1 MSRKR
6 GNLPAV
12 VESVSR
18 PEGPKLAPSI
28 YAGLHQAEP
37 EMYASMFSKK
47 GLDVSWNEG

>member
-12 VESVSR
+12 VETVPR
-18 PEGPKLAPSI
+18 PEGPKLAPGI

-37 EMYASMFSKK
+37 QKYASMFSKK
-47 GLDVSWNEG
+47 KPGC